1 MEKLNIKVEGGG
13 AETELVVLSVQRKNW
28 ESRNYLFVG
37 SSSLAYN
44 DELNNSITNLQSQID
59 TAKIDL
65 NTKIDNNINSFSLQI
80 NTINNSI
87 TNLQSQIDTINNNI
101 NNSIKSFSLQI
112 NTINNNIKSFSSQ
125 INTINNNIT
134 NLQSQIASSS
144 STYTTD
150 YIDMDSCSKVDDIHQ
165 IIIEEKTIKLAN
177 GQEQKIRIPYIMA
190 KREQG
195 LCMGIAM
202 KAYPKTYENDWY
214 WSSDVNNKNS
224 SYHYHSD

>member
-13 AETELVVLSVQRKNW
+13 AETELVTLSVQRKNW

-65 NTKIDNNINSFSLQI
+65 NTKIDNNINSFS
-80 NTINNSI
+80 
-87 TNLQSQIDTINNNI
+87 
-101 NNSIKSFSLQI
+101 
-112 NTINNNIKSFSSQ
+112 SQ

-134 NLQSQIASSS
+134 NLQTKIASSS

-150 YIDMDSCSKVDDIHQ
+150 YIDMDSCSKEVDNHQ
-165 IIIEEKTIKLAN
+165 IIIEERTIKLAN

-190 KREQG
+190 KREQD
-195 LCMGIAM
+195 LCIGIAM
-202 KAYPKTYENDWY
+202 KAYGNDWY
-214 WSSDVNNKNS
+214 WSSDINNKDPNH
-224 SYHYHSD
+224 YHYHND